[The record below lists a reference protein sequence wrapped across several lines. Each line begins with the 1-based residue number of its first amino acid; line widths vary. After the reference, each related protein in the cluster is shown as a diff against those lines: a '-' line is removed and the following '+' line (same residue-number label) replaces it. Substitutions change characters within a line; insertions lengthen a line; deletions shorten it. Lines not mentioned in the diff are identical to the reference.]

1 MNYRWGALIGA
12 LALIAGGQARAAVP
26 MFLPDHD
33 IAGTYRLSQPGKPAT
48 TWRVRYSAGA
58 EVARA
63 RSLDGAAAGT
73 VILLNMRSRDA
84 LIVLDQMHAVVAVP
98 GVGAVLN
105 RVLTGDGARFTR
117 LGVAQVAGRACT
129 RYLVLKRGATGSVC
143 LTRHGVLLAGQG
155 HDRQGAVRITALS
168 VQNAAQ
174 PAGAFEPPAGY
185 SQVSLPPAML
195 AQLLG
200 TAG

>member
-1 MNYRWGALIGA
+1 MTYRWGAWIGA
-12 LALIAGGQARAAVP
+12 LIWIAAGPAWGAVP

-33 IAGTYRLSQPGKPAT
+33 IAGTYRLSQPGKPST

-73 VILLNMRSRDA
+73 VILLNMRSRNA
-84 LIVLDQMHAVVAVP
+84 IIVLDQMHAVVAVP
-98 GVGAVLN
+98 GVGAVLD
-105 RVLTGDGARFTR
+105 RVLTGDGAQFTR
-117 LGVAQVAGRACT
+117 LGNAQIAGHDCA
-129 RYLVLKRGATGSVC
+129 RYLVLKRGAAGSVC

-168 VQNAAQ
+168 VQDAAQ
-174 PAGAFEPPAGY
+174 PAGAFEPPPGY
-185 SQVSLPPAML
+185 SQITLPPAML

-200 TAG
+200 ASG